1 MKKQGYKVAVVG
13 ATGAVG
19 NVMISLL
26 ESRSFPVDEIVL
38 LASGRSTGR
47 TLRFKGEDH
56 PVKELTESSFEGVD
70 IGLFSPGGSVSAQFA
85 PVAAAAGCIVIDNT
99 AHFRMDPDVP
109 LVVPEVNPEAIAG
122 YKTKNIIANPN
133 CSTIQMVVV
142 LKPIHDAAT
151 IKRVVVSTYQSVSGT
166 GKDAIE
172 EMLVQSREI
181 SSAVQWTK
189 DYNLDTLREALKPFR
204 TVPTNVYPHRIAFE
218 CLPHI
223 DVFLE
228 NGYSKEEMKMVWETQ
243 KILDPSIRVTAT
255 AVRVPTFFG
264 HSESVNI
271 ETEKK
276 IGSEEAREILKHAPG
291 VKVVDDPPCNQYPLT
306 ALAGGEDVT
315 LVGRI
320 RDDDTIP
327 NGLNVWVVSDN
338 IVKGAA
344 LNAVQIAEI
353 LIDRYL

>member
-1 MKKQGYKVAVVG
+1 MKKQGYSVAVVG

-26 ESRSFPVDEIVL
+26 ESRSFPISEIVL

-85 PVAAAAGCIVIDNT
+85 PIAAEAGCVVIDNT

-122 YKTKNIIANPN
+122 YKTRNIIANPN

-172 EMLVQSREI
+172 EMLVQSRDI

-204 TVPTNVYPHRIAFE
+204 TVETNVYPHRIAFE

-243 KILDPSIRVTAT
+243 KILDPSIRLTAT

-276 IGSEEAREILKHAPG
+276 LGSEEARELLKRAPG
-291 VKVVDDPPCNQYPLT
+291 VLVVDDPPCNQYPLT
-306 ALAGGEDVT
+306 ALAGGEEVT

-320 RDDDTIP
+320 REDDTIP

-353 LIDRYL
+353 LVERYL